1 MGSILTK
8 LSTTPQ
14 ITTSDCLEVHN
25 LFSHLEFS
33 CDNCKEI
40 YKTVNCYNIC
50 EQCKGKRDY
59 QHLLVKADNNVLEK
73 YVRMMRIC
81 RER

>member
-8 LSTTPQ
+8 LLLTKLLSTTTQ
-14 ITTSDCLEVHN
+14 IITSDCLEVHN

-40 YKTVNCYNIC
+40 FLYEDIEHCY
-50 EQCKGKRDY
+50 
-59 QHLLVKADNNVLEK
+59 
-73 YVRMMRIC
+73 
-81 RER
+81 